1 MKKKSVWL
9 HNPTGNP
16 KKTLFTVSKT
26 EISLGDTIIS
36 ATDVA
41 SCKRTYPKFFFTL
54 NLGITLALAFWMVY
68 EAASFII
75 RLQFAVIS
83 EMTPELDVT
92 ATNAKMNSLLQTLH
106 LRTSTTDDQQTQL
119 AFFLYISFF
128 IYGLLLSN
136 LIFRPRIRLT
146 STNGTV
152 VEVPFML
159 VRPRKFV
166 KCLVAARKIG
176 KINKKSGK
184 KKFPS

>member
-26 EISLGDTIIS
+26 EISLGDNIIP

-41 SCKRTYPKFFFTL
+41 SCKRTYPKSFYMPINFS
-54 NLGITLALAFWMVY
+54 ISLALAGWMVY

-75 RLQFAVIS
+75 RLQFAIILDL
-83 EMTPELDVT
+83 TPELDAT

-106 LRTSTTDDQQTQL
+106 LRTSTTDEQQTQL
-119 AFFLYISFF
+119 AFWLYISVL

-136 LIFRPRIRLT
+136 LIFRPRITLT
-146 STNGTV
+146 SKNGTV
-152 VEVPFML
+152 VQVPFIL
-159 VRPRKFV
+159 VRPRKFA

-176 KINKKSGK
+176 KINKKART
-184 KKFPS
+184 

>member
-26 EISLGDTIIS
+26 EISLGDNIIP

-41 SCKRTYPKFFFTL
+41 SCKRTYPKFFYAL
-54 NLGITLALAFWMVY
+54 NLGTSLALVGWMVY

-75 RLQFAVIS
+75 RLQFAGILDL
-83 EMTPELDVT
+83 TPELDAT

-119 AFFLYISFF
+119 AFWLYISVL

-136 LIFRPRIRLT
+136 LIFRPRITLT
-146 STNGTV
+146 SKNGTV
-152 VEVPFML
+152 VQVPFML
-159 VRPRKFV
+159 VRPRKFA

-176 KINKKSGK
+176 KINKKARKAGK
-184 KKFPS
+184 S